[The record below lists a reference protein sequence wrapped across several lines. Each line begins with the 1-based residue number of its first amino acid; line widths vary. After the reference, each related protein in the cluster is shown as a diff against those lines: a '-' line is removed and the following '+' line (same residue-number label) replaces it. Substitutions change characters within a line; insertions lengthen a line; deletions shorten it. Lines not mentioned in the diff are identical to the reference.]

1 MQLLKAH
8 KKNLLETQR
17 RFTPISAIVANPRLI
32 YFPYM
37 ELNPPRFV
45 ASSNKKPPELDWL
58 LFMVIQ

>member
-8 KKNLLETQR
+8 KKKLLETQR

-45 ASSNKKPPELDWL
+45 ASSNKKAART
-58 LFMVIQ
+58 